1 MMELY
6 YAEDDDQIADVV
18 KEYLERKSFRVVI
31 FHTLSEI
38 RKALEIHVPT
48 VILLDWNMPDGRGDS
63 LCQWIRSRWKEL
75 PILFLTVRGDSRD
88 MVSGFQNGADDYVV
102 KPFALNVLYERIQA
116 VLRRTGN
123 VAGQYLSCDGIMV
136 DVSRRTV
143 SCQAEEIDLSV
154 PEYELLLCLLRNKGR
169 TVTREMILE
178 QVWDV
183 NGSFVN
189 DNTLSVTMKRLRDKL
204 HQPSCLKTVRS
215 VGYRME
221 DTL

>member
-6 YAEDDDQIADVV
+6 YAEDDDSIAGTV
-18 KEYLERKSFRVVI
+18 KEYLEKKSFQVVI
-31 FHTLSEI
+31 FHTLSEL
-38 RKALEIHVPT
+38 RQALETHVPT
-48 VILLDWNMPDGRGDS
+48 VLLLDWNMPDGRGDS
-63 LCQWIRSRWKEL
+63 LCQWIRGRWKEL

-88 MVSGFQNGADDYVV
+88 MVAGFQNGADDYVV

-123 VAGQYLSCDGIMV
+123 VAKQYLSCDGIMV

-143 SCQAEEIDLSV
+143 SCGAEEIDLSV

-189 DNTLSVTMKRLRDKL
+189 DNTLSVTMKRLRDKM

-221 DTL
+221 DSL